1 MKRKKKSSG
10 GGGGEEVPAWMV
22 TFSDLMTLLL
32 TFFVLLLS
40 MASQDI
46 QRRKIAL
53 GSVSGRFGSGA
64 PSLND
69 LTTHPSKTVEPG
81 PINQFKDLDAIQN
94 RVLEDQSQDLRFE
107 YDRFIQRIAI
117 DGESLFAPGSAAL
130 TPKGR
135 ALLEAVRP
143 VVAESSY
150 PLGLSGHTGSG
161 RDELDAG
168 YLAPVGERM
177 DFSWKLSLE
186 RVTTVY
192 QYFLD
197 TGIPPDKLR
206 LEAYG
211 RFRPKAGERTPEDR
225 KLNRRVEITLDRR
238 IGSWDPA
245 QFKAMTDAQRQMP
258 EHDSFSV
265 DNFLFHFKLPGKE

>member
-1 MKRKKKSSG
+1 
-10 GGGGEEVPAWMV
+10 MV

-40 MASQDI
+40 MASQDT
-46 QRRKIAL
+46 QRRKVAL

-64 PSLND
+64 PNLND
-69 LTTHPSKTVEPG
+69 LTTRPSQTVEPG
-81 PINQFKDLDAIQN
+81 PINQFTDLESIQSK
-94 RVLEDQSQDLRFE
+94 VLEDQSQDLRFE

-117 DGESLFAPGSAAL
+117 DAESLFAPGSADL
-130 TPKGR
+130 TPRGR
-135 ALLEAVRP
+135 ELLEAVRP
-143 VVAESSY
+143 VVAESAY

-161 RDELDAG
+161 RDELHAD
-168 YLAPVGERM
+168 YLSPEGERM
-177 DFSWKLSLE
+177 DFSWKLSLD

-197 TGIPPDKLR
+197 AGISPDKLR

-245 QFKAMTDAQRQMP
+245 QFKAMTEAQRPAPDQ
-258 EHDSFSV
+258 DVFSV
-265 DNFLFHFKLPGKE
+265 DNFLFRFELPGKK